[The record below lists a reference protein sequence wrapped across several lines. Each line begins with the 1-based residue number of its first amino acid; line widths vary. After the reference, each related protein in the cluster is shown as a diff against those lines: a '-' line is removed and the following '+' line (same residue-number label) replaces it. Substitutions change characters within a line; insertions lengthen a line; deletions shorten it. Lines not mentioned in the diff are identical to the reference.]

1 MEKIYV
7 RLKDTSGSYFIFSQ
21 GITVNRNQIVEV
33 DKDDTVN
40 AALLNGVLVE
50 SKKSDFEKFTKER
63 SDYFEKQEKAD
74 KATIADKKKSL
85 KDLDDEANAG
95 GEKDTAFTEEVAKK
109 LLDSAVEKGKV
120 IFDKDV
126 YKFGKVTLGSQE
138 EAINALLTDEK
149 TRSDIQKAIG

>member
-85 KDLDDEANAG
+85 KDLEDEANAG
-95 GEKDTAFTEEVAKK
+95 GQKENLFTEEDAKK
-109 LLDSAVEKGKV
+109 LLESAVEKGKV
-120 IFDKDV
+120 VLDKDV
-126 YKFGKVTLGSQE
+126 YKFGKTNIGTQE
-138 EAINALLTDEK
+138 EAINLLLTDEK
-149 TRSDIQKAIG
+149 TRGDIQKAIA